1 MKTPQFNILL
11 ADDDDDDDNCYF
23 FKEALEEL
31 PISSLLKIV
40 NDGEL
45 LIDAGID
52 LTVYWK

>member
-11 ADDDDDDDNCYF
+11 AADDDDDDNCYF